1 MLSLSFTKNAKL
13 NIRLTINIGVK
24 LVGGVKIVL
33 NVFHIQDV
41 FMVHVIAR
49 GNATVSQ
56 VGVVCFVTKVMK
68 T

>member
-1 MLSLSFTKNAKL
+1 MNK
-13 NIRLTINIGVK
+13 GVR
-24 LVGGVKIVL
+24 LVGGVIIVL
-33 NVFHIQDV
+33 NVFHIRDV
-41 FMVHVIAR
+41 FMVHVIVR